1 MRSTFPALAFLLL
14 VDLIVLTTVIQPIMT
29 RLMHRYY
36 EIAMLFE
43 NMSRYM
49 R

>member
-14 VDLIVLTTVIQPIMT
+14 VDLIVFTTVLQPIMT
-29 RLMHRYY
+29 RLMYRYY
-36 EIAMLFE
+36 EITLIFDRIDM
-43 NMSRYM
+43 YM